1 MEIIQFTVNPS
12 EEGGFYTEAVGLGIF
27 AEGDTIDDLEQ
38 NILSGISCYYDDNEV
53 RTFTLI
59 Y

>member
-1 MEIIQFTVNPS
+1 MEAVKFMVNPA
-12 EEGGFYTEAVGLGIF
+12 EEGGYRAEAIGLGIF